1 MKTIVEI
8 PDSLLNEAERIS
20 GLGKDDVVVFA
31 LKIFVSQHSNNND
44 RQFGEQFT
52 SFEFWDKPDEDI
64 YNDLI
69 KV

>member
-8 PDSLLNEAERIS
+8 PDSLLNEAERIR

-31 LKIFVSQHSNNND
+31 LKTFVSQHSNND
-44 RQFGEQFT
+44 REFVEQFT
-52 SFEFWDKPDEDI
+52 SFDFWDKPDEDI

>member
-1 MKTIVEI
+1 
-8 PDSLLNEAERIS
+8 
-20 GLGKDDVVVFA
+20 LGKDDVVVFA
-31 LKIFVSQHSNNND
+31 LKTFVSQHSNNND